1 MSRKIIY
8 TVNSEDVDWQGAY
21 KLVDKFHPAA
31 HRLKPYAKRLHARN
45 SFQVLGNDLMTP
57 SSFVICW
64 TPEFQLDD
72 RGAVCNVSG
81 GTGQAVR
88 IAYAHKIPVIHIG
101 HRLVKNSVV
110 SIFKT

>member
-1 MSRKIIY
+1 VSRKIIY

-57 SSFVICW
+57 SSFVGHQNFNLTIVVLFVTLVVAPAKLC
-64 TPEFQLDD
+64 ESHMRIKFQ
-72 RGAVCNVSG
+72 
-81 GTGQAVR
+81 
-88 IAYAHKIPVIHIG
+88 
-101 HRLVKNSVV
+101 
-110 SIFKT
+110 